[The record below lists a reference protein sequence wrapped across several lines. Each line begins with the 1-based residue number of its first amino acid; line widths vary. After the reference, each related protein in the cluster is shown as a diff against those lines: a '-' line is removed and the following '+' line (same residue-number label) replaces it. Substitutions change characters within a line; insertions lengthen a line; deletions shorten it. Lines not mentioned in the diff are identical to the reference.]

1 MMEFIRWVILIKV
14 MLQVVKKLKEILII
28 EKIVTTEKIAKK
40 IHVSDKIN
48 SVVI

>member
-28 EKIVTTEKIAKK
+28 EKIVTIEKIAKK
-40 IHVSDKIN
+40 FML
-48 SVVI
+48 VIR